1 MRAFTSCL
9 HRWIDHYAGRHL
21 RPFGTGVE
29 VNSLVG
35 PGREGR
41 RMPGANPVIQAQLT
55 GIADQ
60 CDYAL
65 GVSTGT
71 LILTATEILKEN
83 AKLQPIG

>member
-1 MRAFTSCL
+1 M
-9 HRWIDHYAGRHL
+9 
-21 RPFGTGVE
+21 
-29 VNSLVG
+29 NSLVG
-35 PGREGR
+35 PGREGL
-41 RMPGANPVIQAQLT
+41 RMPGENPVIQAQLT

-65 GVSTGT
+65 GVSTGI